1 MEKYF
6 AFPGSLRLSHYFH
19 LRLLPLKLECGL
31 LFVDH
36 KWWWKLEVEL
46 GLEWLVQYRRR
57 ARRDSHCLINILLP
71 WRGNCLWSMPD
82 MYKSVLQTRFVFRHL
97 TGFWFGFSTLRIFI
111 EMFSEYILAPL
122 PFFQHLSFVSLY
134 GCCSS

>member
-1 MEKYF
+1 METYF

-46 GLEWLVQYRRR
+46 GLEWLVHAVQEESQKRFSLLNQYSAATERKLPII
-57 ARRDSHCLINILLP
+57 RDLTCTKVYDRPGLCL
-71 WRGNCLWSMPD
+71 D
-82 MYKSVLQTRFVFRHL
+82 V
-97 TGFWFGFSTLRIFI
+97 
-111 EMFSEYILAPL
+111 
-122 PFFQHLSFVSLY
+122 
-134 GCCSS
+134 